1 MSTPLIV
8 MGVQGCGKSTIG
20 RMLAERLGEPFF
32 DGDDLHSEESKAKMG
47 AGVPLTDTDREPWLR
62 RIAELIASEAAAG
75 RHVIIGWPDN
85 RRRDA
90 ENLAPTAKHLTDGL
104 VDSGWLSGDDDT
116 RIVESR
122 WSSHVHGKRG
132 VYLVTIRLEATA

>member
-1 MSTPLIV
+1 MIHEQT
-8 MGVQGCGKSTIG
+8 
-20 RMLAERLGEPFF
+20 F
-32 DGDDLHSEESKAKMG
+32 D
-47 AGVPLTDTDREPWLR
+47 LR
-62 RIAELIASEAAAG
+62 RDQIISMNDRLHHHKQARRARDLRTLGFIHGRGRTMLTEPAI

-104 VDSGWLSGDDDT
+104 VDSGWIADDDGQH
-116 RIVESR
+116 IIESR

-132 VYLVTIRLEATA
+132 VYLVTIRLEVSA